1 LSNNYFDNKIILIT
15 GASSGIG
22 RALSLELAAPNVHLF
37 IASRNM
43 EALQHVK
50 QQCINK
56 GAMCTVFFVDVC
68 DTASIFNMVEAVKSK
83 TTVIDVLVN
92 NAGISQRSLAAETQ
106 MQVDRMVMETNYFST
121 VLLTKS
127 LWPLLLQSKQ
137 GQVVLMSSLTGTFGF
152 PLRSAYAA
160 AKHAVEGFFESWE
173 LENKSKVSFS
183 IIAPGRVQTN
193 ISYSALTAQG
203 NVHGKLDAGQANG
216 ISAQRCAQK
225 IIKAIIN
232 KNHKVY
238 IVSNERLLLFANW
251 LSKPLFRFLVKKL
264 NLT

>member
-1 LSNNYFDNKIILIT
+1 VQC
-15 GASSGIG
+15 
-22 RALSLELAAPNVHLF
+22 AL
-37 IASRNM
+37 
-43 EALQHVK
+43 
-50 QQCINK
+50 
-56 GAMCTVFFVDVC
+56 FFVDVC

-183 IIAPGRVQTN
+183 IIAPGRANQYFLQCINCTRQCTRQVRCG
-193 ISYSALTAQG
+193 A
-203 NVHGKLDAGQANG
+203 GKWN
-216 ISAQRCAQK
+216 QRTTVCT
-225 IIKAIIN
+225 
-232 KNHKVY
+232 KNYK
-238 IVSNERLLLFANW
+238 SNN
-251 LSKPLFRFLVKKL
+251 
-264 NLT
+264 